1 MPEMAGF
8 ALMSLALASHGNVMN
23 ALLVVHG
30 AITWALVGVIWMVQ
44 LVHYPLWAQIDGDAF
59 REYHARHMLRMTLLV
74 APLVMA
80 EALTAAALVGCG
92 VRGVWLLAS
101 FAPMVVI
108 WISTFFVQ
116 VPLQAK
122 LAMGF
127 DAEPHRRLLSSN
139 WWRTAGWTIRGVCL
153 AIALLAR

>member
-1 MPEMAGF
+1 
-8 ALMSLALASHGNVMN
+8 MSLALASHGNVMS
-23 ALLVVHG
+23 ALLVFHG
-30 AITWALVGVIWMVQ
+30 AVTWALVGVIWMVQ
-44 LVHYPLWAQIDGDAF
+44 LVHYPLWAQIGGDAF
-59 REYHARHMLRMTLLV
+59 REYHGRHMLRMTLLV

-92 VRGVWLLAS
+92 ARGSWLLGS
-101 FAPMVVI
+101 FAPMVVN

-116 VPLQAK
+116 VPLLAK

-127 DAEPHRRLLSSN
+127 DAETHRRLLSSN

-153 AIALLAR
+153 AVALLAR